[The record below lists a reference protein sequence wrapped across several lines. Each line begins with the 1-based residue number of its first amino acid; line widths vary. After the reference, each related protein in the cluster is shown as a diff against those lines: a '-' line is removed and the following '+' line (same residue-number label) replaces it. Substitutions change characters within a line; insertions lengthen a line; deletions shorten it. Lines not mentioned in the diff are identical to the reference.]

1 MALDRETLVRDGI
14 SGRGSVADGPVWPQN
29 WAYARPTHPFTYDPA
44 AAGALLEAAGYNAH
58 ASANSADPVRFSFKC
73 LVFANDSRFDR
84 IEVLVQKQLADVGI
98 EMQLV
103 PLPLDKFND
112 RVRVGDFDAF
122 VIEMAGRS
130 LSWVYEFWRSHPNMS
145 ADSGYRSADAVLD
158 RLKQARSDEEVRA
171 AVAQLAE
178 VFHDDP
184 PAAFLTWLQQTR
196 AVSTKFNVSAED
208 NRDILT
214 NLWQW
219 RPADAK

>member
-1 MALDRETLVRDGI
+1 
-14 SGRGSVADGPVWPQN
+14 
-29 WAYARPTHPFTYDPA
+29 
-44 AAGALLEAAGYNAH
+44 
-58 ASANSADPVRFSFKC
+58 
-73 LVFANDSRFDR
+73 
-84 IEVLVQKQLADVGI
+84 
-98 EMQLV
+98 
-103 PLPLDKFND
+103 
-112 RVRVGDFDAF
+112 
-122 VIEMAGRS
+122 
-130 LSWVYEFWRSHPNMS
+130 MS